1 MKEKITLKDL
11 WVLVSGMFIVAIAV
25 YFFLMPGKLA
35 IGSMSG
41 FLMVVANYIPLPMS
55 ILTFAMNGILLTIAF
70 LLIGSEFGAKTVIS
84 AVLLPVYLAIFEV
97 VVPNVQ
103 SLTGDQF
110 LDACG
115 YVLLLSAGQA
125 MLFNINASSG
135 GLDIVA
141 KLLNKF
147 FYMEIGKASALAGY
161 VTALC
166 GFLVYDI
173 KTVLVSLLGTY
184 MGGVL
189 LDSFINGTHTRKR
202 VCIISKEYKELARYI
217 VYDLNRGATMYE
229 AFGGMTNEKRMEVVR
244 VLEKPEYAKLIQY
257 AKDLDPKAFITV
269 SNVSEVIGN
278 WNDNEKRNRK
288 HLG

>member
-1 MKEKITLKDL
+1 MKEKITWKDL
-11 WVLVSGMFIVAIAV
+11 YVLIVGMFIVSIAV
-25 YFFLMPGKLA
+25 YYFLMPGKLA

-41 FLMVVANYIPLPMS
+41 LLVVLSNFIPLPMS
-55 ILTFAMNGILLTIAF
+55 VLTFIANGILL
-70 LLIGSEFGAKTVIS
+70 LIGFIFIGREFGAKTVIS
-84 AVLLPVYLAIFEV
+84 AILLPVYLRIFEIV
-97 VVPNVQ
+97 TPNVA

-115 YVLLLSAGQA
+115 YVLIMSLGQA

-147 FYMEIGKASALAGY
+147 FYMEIGKACALAGY
-161 VTALC
+161 VTAATS
-166 GFLVYDI
+166 I
-173 KTVLVSLLGTY
+173 LVSDTKTLIVSLIGTY

-189 LDSFINGTHTRKR
+189 LDNFINGFHARKR
-202 VCIISKEYKELARYI
+202 VCVISKEYQELARYI

-229 AFGGMTNEKRMEVVR
+229 AFGGMSSEKRMEVVS
-244 VLEKPEYAKLIQY
+244 VLEKYEYAKLIQY
-257 AKDLDPKAFITV
+257 VHQIDPSAFITV
-269 SNVSEVIGN
+269 SSVNEVIGN

-288 HLG
+288 FR

>member
-1 MKEKITLKDL
+1 
-11 WVLVSGMFIVAIAV
+11 
-25 YFFLMPGKLA
+25 MPGGLA
-35 IGSMSG
+35 IGGMTG
-41 FLMVVANYIPLPMS
+41 FLMVVGKFIPLPMS
-55 ILTFAMNGILLTIAF
+55 VLTFAMNGILLTIAF
-70 LLIGSEFGAKTVIS
+70 ILIGSEFGAKTVIS
-84 AVLLPVYLAIFEV
+84 AILLPVYLRIFEIFL
-97 VVPNVQ
+97 PNLQ

-147 FYMEIGKASALAGY
+147 FYMELGKASALAGY
-161 VTALC
+161 VTALSSI
-166 GFLVYDI
+166 LVYDI

-189 LDSFINGTHTRKR
+189 LDTFINGTHVRKR
-202 VCIISKEYKELARYI
+202 VCIISKEYQELARYI

-229 AFGGMTNEKRMEVVR
+229 AFGGMTNEKRMEVVS
-244 VLEKPEYAKLIQY
+244 VLEKYEYAKLIQY
-257 AKDLDPKAFITV
+257 VHQLDPKAFITV

-288 HLG
+288 HLA